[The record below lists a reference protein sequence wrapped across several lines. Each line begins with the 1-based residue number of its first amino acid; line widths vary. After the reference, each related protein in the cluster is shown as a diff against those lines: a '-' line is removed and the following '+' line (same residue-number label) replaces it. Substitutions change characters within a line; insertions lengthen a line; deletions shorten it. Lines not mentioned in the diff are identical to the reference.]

1 MFKSSR
7 PDHLQK
13 EQSPSS
19 AAVLFLNPGYQPEL
33 GREDF
38 HRGFLL
44 TLQTDLRAGKCL
56 IGATPVVSSSEIS
69 GHKLSKTGFS
79 RQVRKEREFSESDL
93 CLLRIKIEFLEGS
106 FSPNYVIDNF
116 FPAKPAKNVTNGIFD
131 VVFRVFRGK
140 LLLMSNLGSIFVLPP
155 SKLAQTI
162 KIKGRCAIRVEIC
175 PRHSRKC
182 DLLSEP
188 SSFWSEVRD
197 SPNQGE

>member
-33 GREDF
+33 GRKDF
-38 HRGFLL
+38 HRGFLS

-56 IGATPVVSSSEIS
+56 IGAMPVVFSSEIS

-79 RQVRKEREFSESDL
+79 RKVRQVRKEREFSESDL

-116 FPAKPAKNVTNGIFD
+116 FPAKPAK
-131 VVFRVFRGK
+131 K
-140 LLLMSNLGSIFVLPP
+140 
-155 SKLAQTI
+155 
-162 KIKGRCAIRVEIC
+162 
-175 PRHSRKC
+175 
-182 DLLSEP
+182 
-188 SSFWSEVRD
+188 RD
-197 SPNQGE
+197 KWHF